1 MCILFFA
8 IESHPHYPLIIC
20 ANRDEFHHRPTQPAQ
35 FWPPDQ
41 NILAGKDLQAGGTW
55 LGVNQAGQFAGITN
69 LRTQNLQDGV
79 RSRGELVV
87 NALAPHN
94 STLAFNTSVITPQW
108 LQEHSLNYNPFNLIF
123 EYQHTLH
130 CFNSRTA
137 ATTKLT
143 QGFHAV
149 CNGDMDDVWPKMA
162 LGQQALQ
169 SYIAQTDNISI
180 NELLRFMQDTTQPAD
195 NLLPNT
201 GLDLEWERRLS
212 SIFIQHPQYGT
223 RSTTIILKDKLGQT
237 DFYETRFDGK
247 GRNLGQQHFQIAS
260 SHSR

>member
-8 IESHPHYPLIIC
+8 IESHPQYPLIVC
-20 ANRDEFHHRPTQPAQ
+20 ANRDEFHHRATQPAQ

-41 NILAGKDLQAGGTW
+41 TILAGKDLQAGGTW

-69 LRTQNLQDGV
+69 LRTQDLQDGV

-87 NALAPHN
+87 NALKSAH
-94 STLAFNTSVITPQW
+94 SVSSHSPITPQW
-108 LQEHSLNYNPFNLIF
+108 LQAHSQNYNPFNLIF
-123 EYQHTLH
+123 EHENTLH
-130 CFNSRTA
+130 CFNSRSA
-137 ATTKLT
+137 ASTKLT

-180 NELLRFMQDTTQPAD
+180 NELQRFMQDTTQPAD

-201 GLDLEWERRLS
+201 GLDLEWERHLS

-223 RSTTIILKDKLGQT
+223 RSTTIILKDKHGHI

-260 SHSR
+260 SYTR